1 MFKLQKVLYA
11 LVCLALAT
19 AVAALLAQRREPT
32 YKGKAL
38 PYWTRQY
45 WHDVTPTGQAEAI
58 EAITVLCTNAIP
70 ELLDAIAYDPNPRA
84 RALSA
89 VRRVLPASAA
99 KRLPK
104 SLAYDQRSLRAAD
117 ALTALEALGP
127 HAASAVPGLAE
138 LANNPNLAVAAQ
150 ALLALS
156 RIGTNGLP
164 PLLCAVT
171 NVAYPYRVQALHR
184 LATMNY
190 LGSGASPAMPVL
202 TRCCQDTNPVI
213 VVAAVGALGD
223 LAICPELTL
232 PVLTALQTNSNVE
245 VQAQA
250 TKSISRFGPEAWQT
264 GPAVFQAHPNR

>member
-1 MFKLQKVLYA
+1 MIQKVLYA

-19 AVAALLAQRREPT
+19 AIAALLAQGREPT

-45 WHDVTPTGQAEAI
+45 WHDVTLTGQAEAI
-58 EAITVLCTNAIP
+58 ESINALCTNAIP
-70 ELLDAIAYDPNPRA
+70 KLLDAIAYDPNPRA
-84 RALSA
+84 RALSTL
-89 VRRVLPASAA
+89 RHVLPASAA
-99 KRLPK
+99 NRLLKPF
-104 SLAYDQRSLRAAD
+104 AYDYRSLRAAD
-117 ALTALEALGP
+117 ALTALQALGP
-127 HAASAVPGLAE
+127 QAAPAVPGLAE

-156 RIGTNGLP
+156 RIGANGLP
-164 PLLCAVT
+164 PLLSAAT
-171 NVAYPYRVQALHR
+171 NVTCPYRVQVLHR

-190 LGSGASPAMPVL
+190 LGSGASPAVPAL
-202 TRCCQDTNPVI
+202 ALCCQDTNPVI
-213 VVAAVGALGD
+213 VVAAARALGD

-264 GPAVFQAHPNR
+264 GPAVFQVRPNR